1 MIHFDIE
8 KLEKRHNEL
17 ENLTL
22 EQGFWDDAKKSSEV
36 LKELNSIKGTI
47 ESFNK
52 VKSNLENLDEYSQ
65 LIMDEDSASETECKE
80 IIKDTN
86 KLQNEVDKLQINTLL
101 SDKYDKNNAIL
112 TIHPGAGGTEAQDF

>member
-65 LIMDEDSASETECKE
+65 LIMDEDSASDTECKE

-86 KLQNEVDKLQINTLL
+86 K
-101 SDKYDKNNAIL
+101 
-112 TIHPGAGGTEAQDF
+112 F

>member
-17 ENLTL
+17 EKLTL

-65 LIMDEDSASETECKE
+65 LIMDEDSASDTECKE

-86 KLQNEVDKLQINTLL
+86 
-101 SDKYDKNNAIL
+101 
-112 TIHPGAGGTEAQDF
+112 